1 VKRTVSFSLT
11 TLLIAL
17 IAASTATA
25 FAQMPSLSKPDPLIA
40 SYGKLPLSFETNEGQ
55 SDPSVQFLARGQGY
69 AVFLGQGEATIL
81 LQNNFSSQT
90 AKTSI
95 SSIGTSVLRLDLL
108 RANRSATVIPEER
121 QITHTNYFTG
131 NDPSRWRTGI
141 PNFARVRYKSVY
153 DGIDVVYYGNQRRL
167 EHDFVVAPGAQPG
180 QISFAVTLGERSATS
195 LRLDPVT
202 GDLLLSTGASDEQGE
217 LRLLK
222 PVAYQNSDHGRR
234 EIPAAYK
241 LIAPDQI
248 GFSIG
253 RYDLS
258 TPLVIDPVLVYST
271 YLGGSGAAGKGDQGK
286 SIAVGRRG
294 NAYVVGT
301 TYSADFPVTR
311 HTYQT
316 HNHAPSGTSTVF
328 VTKLNETGTALVYS
342 TYLGGSGG
350 DFGYGIALDR
360 DENAYVTGATYSA
373 DFPVTRDAYQRSNP
387 SKTSG
392 ASTGF
397 AAKLDRDGE
406 NLEYATYLGG
416 SGNMANPA
424 HGDVGQAI
432 TVGAE
437 RAVYLTGYTWS
448 SDFPVTD
455 DAFQKHFAGSALAS
469 NAFVVKLGP
478 DGRDLRYSTFLG
490 GSGSKSGGD
499 YGNAV
504 ALDRD
509 ENVVVAGTTNS
520 SNFPVTGSAFQ
531 TDFKGSATAFVTEL
545 NRRGSEE
552 IFSTYLGGSGGDSA
566 AALALDREGSL
577 YVAGNTGSTDF
588 PLTADVLEGASSAM
602 GPYLK
607 NGPTVGFL
615 TKLKGD
621 GSALQYSTFVE
632 GAFST
637 VTSLAV
643 DNNGDAYV
651 AGSAPTLSS
660 GIPGGFQGTPDAL
673 TVPTSTGNSGFLVK
687 LDSLASV
694 LDYATLLGGEANDT
708 VAAIALDERGN
719 VYLTG
724 TANSTG
730 FPTSSG
736 AFQSVNHAAATGG
749 SNAFVSKFTLEN
761 EINKVAYTPLPSEG
775 STFLGIGQ
783 GFASECP
790 GFSPAFSWSTPIFL
804 QSYSLGPP
812 MTGTVSLGGPYDPTV
827 PGFSA
832 PVIGTWSAGTP
843 PGTTPFQNFQTN
855 LFASSNTGIGD
866 SVTYSGDSVYSG
878 AGNSLVLITF
888 FCGP

>member
-1 VKRTVSFSLT
+1 VKRTVSFFLS
-11 TLLIAL
+11 TLLIAA
-17 IAASTATA
+17 IAASAATV
-25 FAQMPSLSKPDPLIA
+25 FAQMPPLSKPDPLIA

-81 LQNNFSSQT
+81 LQNFSSQT

-95 SSIGTSVLRLDLL
+95 SSHGTSVLRLDLL
-108 RANRSATVIPEER
+108 KANRSATVIPEER

-141 PNFARVRYKSVY
+141 PNFARVRYESVY
-153 DGIDVVYYGNQRRL
+153 DGIDLVYYGNQRRL
-167 EHDFVVAPGAQPG
+167 EHDFVLAPGAQPG
-180 QISFAVTLGERSATS
+180 QISFAVTLGERAATS
-195 LRLDPVT
+195 LRLDPAT
-202 GDLLLSTGASDEQGE
+202 GDLVLSTGASDGQGE

-253 RYDLS
+253 RYDRS

-271 YLGGSGAAGKGDQGK
+271 YLGGSGAAGKGDQGN
-286 SIAVGRRG
+286 SIAVGPRG

-311 HTYQT
+311 HAYRT
-316 HNHAPSGTSTVF
+316 HNHALSGTSTVF

-360 DENAYVTGATYSA
+360 DENAYVTGATYSTN
-373 DFPVTRDAYQRSNP
+373 FPVTRGVYQRSNP

-397 AAKLDRDGE
+397 AAKLDRDGD

-416 SGNMANPA
+416 SGNLANPA
-424 HGDVGQAI
+424 HGDVAEAI
-432 TVGAE
+432 TVGDE
-437 RAVYLTGYTWS
+437 GTVYVTGYTWS

-455 DAFQKHFAGSALAS
+455 EAFQQHFAGSASVS

-478 DGRDLRYSTFLG
+478 DGRELRYSTFLG

-499 YGNAV
+499 YGNAI

-520 SNFPVTGSAFQ
+520 SDFPVTGSAFQ
-531 TDFKGSATAFVTEL
+531 AGFKGSATAFVTEL

-566 AALALDREGSL
+566 TALALDREGSV
-577 YVAGNTGSTDF
+577 YVAGDTGSTDF

-621 GSALQYSTFVE
+621 GSALEYSTFVE

-643 DNNGDAYV
+643 DNKGDAYV

-687 LDSLASV
+687 LDPLASV

-708 VAAIALDERGN
+708 VAAIVLDERGN

-724 TANSTG
+724 AANSSS

-736 AFQSVNHAAATGG
+736 AFQTVNHAAAAGG
-749 SNAFVSKFTLEN
+749 SNAFVSKFALEK
-761 EINKVAYTPLPSEG
+761 ETNKVAYTPLPSEG
-775 STFLGIGQ
+775 STTLTAFPGSG
-783 GFASECP
+783 SDCP
-790 GFSPAFSWSTPIFL
+790 GFVPQFFWTTPL
-804 QSYSLGPP
+804 VLRSYVLGPP

-827 PGFSA
+827 PGYSA
-832 PVIGTWSAGTP
+832 PVIGSWSTGTP
-843 PGTTPFQNFQTN
+843 PGTPPFQNFQTY
-855 LFASSNTGIGD
+855 LSAVSNTGIGN
-866 SVTYSGDSVYSG
+866 SVTYSGDSIYFG
-878 AGNSLVLITF
+878 AVDFLSLNIYV
-888 FCGP
+888 CGP